1 MSKVNRAKLAVNVAK
16 ELSSLTTAELS
27 LVFSSL
33 QIQGFRPETFDPW
46 DVENALYDFVALIED
61 DQLSELHSFF
71 TSDGRGDEL
80 PDNRRTN
87 LDSHLRVFISYENS
101 DKKLAAS
108 IGKELEKLG
117 IEYFLAHRDIHG
129 GANWR
134 LELTRQL
141 ANVSYMIC
149 VIGENYQLK
158 PICNQEVGWA
168 LSRSLPI
175 IPIAVTEQIK
185 PVEFGL
191 MEQYQFI
198 FHAGNLEITAKRVIE
213 NLISI
218 TPNKAALADNLVQNF
233 ISSTFFDQA
242 KHRWAFLTLCEEL
255 SNENIK
261 LLEKSIVDNSQIKG
275 ANHGG
280 LPGAVKERIEHW
292 KNSSKGKIDG
302 RR

>member
-1 MSKVNRAKLAVNVAK
+1 
-16 ELSSLTTAELS
+16 
-27 LVFSSL
+27 
-33 QIQGFRPETFDPW
+33 
-46 DVENALYDFVALIED
+46 
-61 DQLSELHSFF
+61 
-71 TSDGRGDEL
+71 
-80 PDNRRTN
+80 
-87 LDSHLRVFISYENS
+87 
-101 DKKLAAS
+101 
-108 IGKELEKLG
+108 
-117 IEYFLAHRDIHG
+117 
-129 GANWR
+129 
-134 LELTRQL
+134 
-141 ANVSYMIC
+141 MIC

-175 IPIAVTEQIK
+175 IPIAVAEQIK

-255 SNENIK
+255 SDENIK

>member
-1 MSKVNRAKLAVNVAK
+1 MSKVNRAKLALSVAK
-16 ELSSLTTAELS
+16 KLSSLTAAELS
-27 LVFSSL
+27 LVLSSL
-33 QIQGFRPETFDPW
+33 QIRGFSPDAFDPW
-46 DVENALYDFVALIED
+46 DLENALYDFVASMED
-61 DQLSELHSFF
+61 HQLSELDAFF
-71 TSDGRGDEL
+71 TSDGRGDEY
-80 PDNRRTN
+80 PESRRTN
-87 LDSHLRVFISYENS
+87 LDSHLRVFVSYENS

-108 IGKELEKLG
+108 IGRELEKLG
-117 IEYFLAHRDIHG
+117 IEHFLAHRDIHG

-141 ANVSYMIC
+141 ASVSYMIC
-149 VIGENYQLK
+149 VIGSSYKLK

-168 LSRSLPI
+168 LSRNLPI
-175 IPIAVTEQIK
+175 IPIAVTEKIN

-233 ISSTFFDQA
+233 VSSTFFDQA
-242 KHRWAFLTLCEEL
+242 KHRWSSLALCEEL
-255 SNENIK
+255 SDENIK
-261 LLEKSIVDNSQIKG
+261 LLEKSIVENSQIKG

-280 LPGAVKERIEHW
+280 LPAAMKERIQHW
-292 KNSSKGKIDG
+292 KNVGEGKFDG